1 MIKAVGAILANLIA
15 FVSIFSLLDTA
26 CIWFFSMINLKNF
39 GLAVIKTKS
48 YHFKSIWNNHC
59 LLKSIL
65 QFIFWPFAFLMGVKI
80 EDCLSVAKLVGL
92 KVFVNE
98 FVGK

>member
-48 YHFKSIWNNHC
+48 YHFKSINT
-59 LLKSIL
+59 
-65 QFIFWPFAFLMGVKI
+65 
-80 EDCLSVAKLVGL
+80 E
-92 KVFVNE
+92 
-98 FVGK
+98 